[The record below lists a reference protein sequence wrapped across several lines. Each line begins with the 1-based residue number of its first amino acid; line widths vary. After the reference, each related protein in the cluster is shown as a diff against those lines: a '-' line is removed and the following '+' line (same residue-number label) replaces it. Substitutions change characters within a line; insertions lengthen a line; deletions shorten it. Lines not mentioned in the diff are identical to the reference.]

1 MSEIHPLVLASLEN
15 ERARSELDLERLR
28 SARATCLTAA
38 PGGQNRAMSL
48 GKRIREAEAV
58 AGSWRLVLA
67 TVLSSM
73 EETAGVVESATG
85 SAQALRDALPSEP
98 STVAYRGRD
107 SGLLICR
114 KCGEGASNVREVSSE
129 DLPDGGFCFHC
140 HADVLA

>member
-1 MSEIHPLVLASLEN
+1 MNEIHPLVMASLEN

-28 SARATCLTAA
+28 SARSTCLTAT
-38 PGGQNRAMSL
+38 PGGQNRAISL

-67 TVLSSM
+67 TVLGNM
-73 EETAGVVESATG
+73 DGMAE
-85 SAQALRDALPSEP
+85 ALEDALSAEP
-98 STVAYRGRD
+98 PIVAYRGRA

-114 KCGEGASNVREVSSE
+114 KCGEGSQNVRGVSSE